1 MQNLRKIYKKV
12 FICIVSL
19 VATVSFSNTSYASSN
34 LDQDDEHKVG
44 NSAHV
49 MNIMNANIKKL
60 HADIKDIGDKL
71 TTEIEENSD
80 LQKLLGELQNKFTA
94 ETEKISAL
102 QKLLG
107 ELQNNFTTETEKN
120 SALKKSLDELQN
132 KFTTETER
140 NSALQKSLDE
150 LQNKF
155 TAETEKNSALQKL
168 LGELQNSLA
177 SLTRRVNNIVTDG
190 LTFNESDF
198 TLPVNGELSDDTTFK
213 ANTITEIDLDEV

>member
-44 NSAHV
+44 NSASV
-49 MNIMNANIKKL
+49 MNIMNVNIKKL
-60 HADIKDIGDKL
+60 HADIKDIRKD
-71 TTEIEENSD
+71 IR
-80 LQKLLGELQNKFTA
+80 
-94 ETEKISAL
+94 
-102 QKLLG
+102 
-107 ELQNNFTTETEKN
+107 NNFKE
-120 SALKKSLDELQN
+120 
-132 KFTTETER
+132 
-140 NSALQKSLDE
+140 
-150 LQNKF
+150 
-155 TAETEKNSALQKL
+155 ETEKNSALQKL

-190 LTFNESDF
+190 LTFNEPDF
-198 TLPVNGELSDDTTFK
+198 ELSVSGELPDDTTFK

>member
-94 ETEKISAL
+94 ETEK
-102 QKLLG
+102 
-107 ELQNNFTTETEKN
+107 
-120 SALKKSLDELQN
+120 
-132 KFTTETER
+132 
-140 NSALQKSLDE
+140 
-150 LQNKF
+150 
-155 TAETEKNSALQKL
+155 NSALQKL